1 MPIENNLPVIFDT
14 ATQTE
19 DGLMS
24 YQDKIKLDSMDEFL
38 GDKIS
43 KTDKIKSSQLDTSSD
58 AAKIQPANLSDAVK
72 RMMTGTASVE
82 ASVPNNGVTT
92 EKLAENA
99 VNVNKIDKRVLL
111 GNVVSPRPLNFAFDT
126 KKVSITIPQGSLFL
140 TDATTKR
147 VLVTGADTRDVT
159 VNMNYPTD
167 FDGLN
172 FIVSAP
178 SGTLSMINYRKLSTI
193 PNTSSIMAL
202 VSLTSTFD
210 ASVVMNGNYT
220 INGLAQGVGTESA
233 ALLGTGKIV
242 FDAQTGIIDFT
253 NATQLFL
260 IVGGMFK
267 TTIEN
272 QASIRL
278 ANYSDDSIYSLYWD
292 NPTSSLKTTL
302 STVSNVDTDICKIA
316 MIKDGRIIPFVDTGI
331 FYSKPYIAASY
342 YTESFDF
349 INNINLVSNTPLNIV
364 TETGQKLQFPDD
376 TFVCL
381 NEQTLEVTN
390 KECYY
395 QDREGL
401 HYILFDLDDKTI
413 SCRHDKAERDESK
426 HTIIIG
432 TMWISDKFPEVT
444 GNFQYTVDGKT
455 AYQDDLKEINANIKD
470 IQSTISSNLE
480 ENKILVGEDLYMI
493 NGEELPIYSS
503 SMFVEDV
510 EGVKPAIS
518 YNKNNDS
525 MSPRTEFFN
534 ENILVNPDVLGDKV
548 KLVASDKYNT
558 HGYLMKEVKAN
569 KVSSTNK
576 QNQKIKILCLGDD
589 LINDKTAYYVKTK
602 LTSLGVTPTMLGTMV
617 NSQVYGEGRDGWLYS
632 TFVGA
637 SGRGVREGK
646 VTPQTSKGTSS
657 ILLNPFVRIAN
668 ADDKANKP
676 NNCYRS
682 TGSYA
687 EKSYYSDTDKNGAF
701 YIFDFAKYLEVQGIE
716 TPDVV
721 VIALKPE
728 MATVANSEN
737 VVSFNMTYLKQLVSG
752 IRTALPNVTIAL
764 IPQYGISTSYP
775 ELWKNTYKMVEETN
789 TYVKGLKDNKIKV
802 LSSWL
807 HMCRETSNAAFVE
820 SLNNSQLYENIA
832 KDYLTDK
839 LSETAKVELANTIVS
854 FIMNI

>member
-99 VNVNKIDKRVLL
+99 VNVNKIEKSVLL

-126 KKVSITIPQGSLFL
+126 KKVSITIPQGSFYL

-147 VLVTGADTRDVT
+147 VLVTGADTRAVT

-292 NPTSSLKTTL
+292 NPTSSLKTAL

-426 HTIIIG
+426 HTIVIG

-455 AYQDDLKEINANIKD
+455 AYQDDLKEINADIKD

-503 SMFVEDV
+503 
-510 EGVKPAIS
+510 
-518 YNKNNDS
+518 
-525 MSPRTEFFN
+525 
-534 ENILVNPDVLGDKV
+534 
-548 KLVASDKYNT
+548 
-558 HGYLMKEVKAN
+558 
-569 KVSSTNK
+569 
-576 QNQKIKILCLGDD
+576 
-589 LINDKTAYYVKTK
+589 
-602 LTSLGVTPTMLGTMV
+602 
-617 NSQVYGEGRDGWLYS
+617 
-632 TFVGA
+632 
-637 SGRGVREGK
+637 
-646 VTPQTSKGTSS
+646 
-657 ILLNPFVRIAN
+657 
-668 ADDKANKP
+668 
-676 NNCYRS
+676 
-682 TGSYA
+682 
-687 EKSYYSDTDKNGAF
+687 
-701 YIFDFAKYLEVQGIE
+701 
-716 TPDVV
+716 
-721 VIALKPE
+721 
-728 MATVANSEN
+728 
-737 VVSFNMTYLKQLVSG
+737 
-752 IRTALPNVTIAL
+752 
-764 IPQYGISTSYP
+764 
-775 ELWKNTYKMVEETN
+775 
-789 TYVKGLKDNKIKV
+789 
-802 LSSWL
+802 
-807 HMCRETSNAAFVE
+807 
-820 SLNNSQLYENIA
+820 
-832 KDYLTDK
+832 
-839 LSETAKVELANTIVS
+839 
-854 FIMNI
+854 